1 MKAHKTVPVI
11 VRGQNVEI
19 DKGIRGLVVLMN
31 EIPGVETLNSCEGG
45 GVPGHAYVQFG
56 GEGAFRLVALLAQ
69 EILKEEV
76 LWRRKHR
83 HVCRGCKGM
92 SVQLEVHGN
101 GICLRW
107 MPYDYH
113 RVLKIVKSLIRPTR
127 KSRASLDAA

>member
-11 VRGQNVEI
+11 VRGQSVEI

-31 EIPGVETLNSCEGG
+31 EIPGVETFNSCEEGG
-45 GVPGHAYVQFG
+45 SVHAYVQFG

-113 RVLKIVKSLIRPTR
+113 RVLKIVKALKRPTKNKR
-127 KSRASLDAA
+127 